1 VLARLIGKV
10 ERTCDWDTAIQEVVT
25 EHGVALNYV
34 DISGRA
40 EAGDEVLLNTTA
52 RKLSL
57 GTGGYD
63 FVIANLTRAVSSSN
77 GCRAERGHIMK
88 LRYTPEQHAVCT
100 LEEMPE
106 HAGVWEWDLNG
117 LPVIVGQLH
126 SQIGPVAAGLKLR
139 GKKVAYIM
147 TDGAALP
154 LALSR
159 LVRQLKSAGL
169 VDYTITCGQAF
180 GGDYE
185 TVTVH
190 SALLAAR
197 HILKADSAIVCQG
210 PGNAGTATRY
220 GFSGIEQA
228 WLLGTAKALEGKPIA
243 VVRVSEA
250 DERDRH
256 RGISH
261 HTKTALDLTY
271 ARCIVPLPVGASIQ
285 GLPPGHDIRFVDNVH
300 EPLNV
305 LQEKGIE
312 MTTMGRSMDDDP
324 AFFAAA
330 AAAGMVDA

>member
-1 VLARLIGKV
+1 MLSRRVGKV
-10 ERTCDWDTAIQEVVT
+10 ERVWDWDNAAQEVTT
-25 EHGVALNYV
+25 EHGVALNYIE
-34 DISGRA
+34 ISGRA
-40 EAGDEVLLNTTA
+40 EAGDDVLLNATA
-52 RKLSL
+52 GKLSL

-63 FVIANLTRAVSSSN
+63 FVMANLTRPAPEEDVDL
-77 GCRAERGHIMK
+77 ARGHIVK
-88 LRYTPEQHAVCT
+88 LRYTPEQHAVRA

-106 HAGVWEWDLNG
+106 HAGVWEWELEG

-126 SQIGPVAAGLKLR
+126 SQIAPVAAGLKLR
-139 GKKVAYIM
+139 GKRVVYVM

-154 LALSR
+154 IAFSR
-159 LVRQLKSAGL
+159 LTRQLKSAGL
-169 VDYTITCGQAF
+169 IDHTTTCGQAF

-190 SALLAAR
+190 SALLAAK
-197 HILKADSAIVCQG
+197 HILKVDAAIVCQG

-228 WLLGTAKALEGKPIA
+228 TLLGTAKALEGKPIA
-243 VVRVSEA
+243 VVRMSEA

-271 ARCIVPLPVGASIQ
+271 ARCIVPVPAGFSTQ
-285 GLPPGHDIRFVDNVH
+285 GLPPGHDIRFVDGVH
-300 EPLNV
+300 EALD
-305 LQEKGIE
+305 LLKEKGIE
-312 MTTMGRSMDDDP
+312 VTTMGRGVNDDP

-330 AAAGMVDA
+330 AAAGMVDV